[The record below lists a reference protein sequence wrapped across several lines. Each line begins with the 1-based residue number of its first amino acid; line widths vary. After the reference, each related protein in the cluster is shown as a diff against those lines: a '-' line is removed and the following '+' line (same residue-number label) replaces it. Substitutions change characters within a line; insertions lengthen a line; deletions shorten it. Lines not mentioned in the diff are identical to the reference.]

1 MFSWLKNNSAH
12 LDRNGLSKAV
22 IADLNRNVRALD
34 DIPREHFTAICE
46 VAARSVAG
54 RALNTLSTEL
64 TKIEGM
70 SARRAGDIA
79 LLLANKAGVA
89 ISNEQRLA
97 LGIEEARWRH
107 SGAPCRTADL
117 AHKAANGQTY
127 SIKKGMLIEGARTWP
142 GHAEGCK
149 CSSQPII
156 PGFEE

>member
-1 MFSWLKNNSAH
+1 MFSWLKKNQAQLAQH
-12 LDRNGLSKAV
+12 GLSKAV
-22 IADLNRNVRALD
+22 IADLNRNIQTLN
-34 DIPREHFTAICE
+34 DIPREHFASVCE
-46 VAARSVAG
+46 VAAQSVAG
-54 RALNTLSTEL
+54 RTLTALSTEL

-70 SARRAGDIA
+70 SVRRAGDIA
-79 LLLANKAGVA
+79 LLLANRAGVA

-149 CSSQPII
+149 CSSQAII